1 PLRWRR
7 LPLPP
12 QRPSSP
18 LRWRQLRLH
27 LPNLQMMMATPCGL
41 MPYGRSLSLSL
52 EQESPPLLRQQVPFF
67 ARGAHRPESSDMIP
81 AKKNIKSRS
90 LAKVIVG
97 YLPPFLHYRKEVS
110 EGQKEHYSVI
120 DFCSKMIDNGLD
132 S

>member
-1 PLRWRR
+1 
-7 LPLPP
+7 
-12 QRPSSP
+12 
-18 LRWRQLRLH
+18 
-27 LPNLQMMMATPCGL
+27 M
-41 MPYGRSLSLSL
+41 SLFLCEIRDVHPAL
-52 EQESPPLLRQQVPFF
+52 TIC
-67 ARGAHRPESSDMIP
+67 AESSDMIP